1 MHLKWRPGTNE
12 VNIHHGT
19 QPHSP
24 IRIYTRVQTHLSL
37 SCSVSFCQANTS
49 LHSQTKW
56 GNRSKL
62 FAYKLMKHCKVKL
75 SWMLITN
82 VMHNLLINVSLHLVG
97 RDGGTWGTA
106 LWLYAK
112 QRKVFTLQ
120 FNMYCL
126 NMKRVWFPFLCACT
140 GIIKGIQSKIQIC
153 WKMHSVISPQA
164 IQNVDEFVSS
174 SEQIWRNL
182 VLHHLLTNGSSAVN
196 GCRQNEFKQLIKT
209 SQ

>member
-1 MHLKWRPGTNE
+1 MNGVNIPPLHLKSRCKMHLKWRPGTDE
-12 VNIHHGT
+12 VNIHHGI

-24 IRIYTRVQTHLSL
+24 IRIYTRLQTHLSL
-37 SCSVSFCQANTS
+37 SCADSFCQANTS
-49 LHSQTKW
+49 LHSHTKW

-120 FNMYCL
+120 FNLYCFS
-126 NMKRVWFPFLCACT
+126 MKRVWFPFLCACRR
-140 GIIKGIQSKIQIC
+140 IIEGIQSKI
-153 WKMHSVISPQA
+153 
-164 IQNVDEFVSS
+164 
-174 SEQIWRNL
+174 
-182 VLHHLLTNGSSAVN
+182 
-196 GCRQNEFKQLIKT
+196 
-209 SQ
+209 